1 MPKITIYEKDE
12 TGAKYT
18 GDEIVVF
25 VPGGCSAASGKS
37 LDKNE
42 CILIPEG
49 ADISKYLAEGS
60 DDSYDYA
67 KMLVDKG
74 FQVVYCKKSADVT
87 LFESSW
93 LKDKNQ
99 YNIKYLTT
107 GVSGS
112 LGTATQTQTTTEE
125 TSATKTVYNAMI
137 ELCNNRKDCI
147 ALIDTLSTASFD
159 TYDKL
164 LTAVQTVNDTEGRA
178 ALFADWGYIDETK
191 QVKMPGSYFY
201 LSALGDSVNAGKKW
215 DAIAGVQRGVVS
227 DFVAPVNL
235 NLSKYDLDNNVMN
248 ISTTAQS
255 SYNGIVTIRPYGW
268 TIWGDR
274 TLRKNDSTHGL
285 KATSFLSIR
294 VLVCDIAKRVY
305 QSAINN
311 TFESNSD
318 VTWMNYKTYIAQLLD
333 QMVAD
338 YKLADYKILKLP
350 SDRAAQ
356 IKCKIRLVPIEPVE
370 DFDIYI
376 NLENATANIEEQG

>member
-49 ADISKYLAEGS
+49 ADISKYLVEGS
-60 DDSYDYA
+60 DSSYDYA

-74 FQVVYCKKSADVT
+74 FQVVYCKKSADAT

-112 LGTATQTQTTTEE
+112 LDTATETQTTEE
-125 TSATKTVYNAMI
+125 ASATKTVYNAMI

-274 TLRKNDSTHGL
+274 TLRKNNSTNGL